1 LDDLSVF
8 SSVNFDWVMRLD
20 HVWQDVLYDVPE
32 LNGRLRNQV
41 LERCRLISR
50 QDHSASPLGW
60 VVVGPAG
67 AGKTHFL
74 AELRREAAAGRTTFI
89 LADLTDV
96 KDFWETL
103 LLGCLNSLRE
113 PENRPQYILVL
124 EGLFEHLGLDRDKAV
139 RNVKV
144 LARMPPRLL
153 VKNTLR
159 ILKILARRYKA
170 LTIEHQD
177 VIRALILWNSDD
189 LTLGNLGYNWLLGLG
204 LTQAEAQTLG
214 LKKTRQTPLS
224 IVKGLSWLFSLR
236 GPTLLAFDQL
246 DAIVAEHHLAAGPA
260 GPGRPPDAREASL
273 AIIEGLGRGL
283 SALADHTRRTLSLVV
298 CLESTW
304 EILRQT
310 VLQSST
316 DRFEPVRKLSPAGQ
330 AETARQLVERRLAL
344 AYRAAGFT
352 PPYLSWPFK
361 PQAFEELVGFL
372 PREIL
377 KRCEVHRRNCLAQG
391 QVDEAASFSELAPS
405 APTPSLQPVFKE
417 MDFFF
422 QALRGKADLARLLD
436 EENEDRLGELLQCAC
451 RCLVKESRLPDDLD
465 VVLETKFGGG
475 QTYAPLHAR
484 LALVYVK
491 AGAEETHICFRAV
504 QKLNPNAYLAR
515 LKAALTASGLDRNL
529 AFRRLFII
537 RRHPIPE
544 GPKTQEVTAAFLRA
558 GGKFA
563 DLSDD
568 ELRTLDALRELE
580 AKAHPHFAEWLQ
592 DRRPVSRIGLMRQAA
607 PELVEEVS
615 AQLKDKPSKDFSIS
629 GRLKGER
636 SQPGWRPPEF
646 LSLKV
651 PLGRVLEGDLSG
663 RTLSLSAAALARHV
677 VVMAG
682 SGAGKTV
689 LIRRL
694 VEEAALLGLPS
705 IVIDSA
711 NDLARLGD
719 PWPEPPEHWAAG
731 DEDKAAAYFS
741 RTETVVWTPGQAS
754 GRPLNLNP
762 MPDFLAVAGDQDA
775 LEETVQLALAGFEEM
790 AVTGRS
796 GKTKKLKGV
805 LAAALR
811 YFAERGGGG
820 LTDFIDLLSQLPIEA
835 GAKIKAAPKL
845 AQEMADLLR
854 ARLQTDP
861 LLSQTGPKL
870 DPAKLFG
877 FSRSNRRTRISVL
890 NLIGLPHLEMR
901 RQFLAR
907 LAMELFTWV
916 QAHPPAAGRGLTGL
930 LVVDEARDFLPAVRT
945 TACKE
950 GLLRLAAQGR
960 KYGLGLILATQNPKD
975 IDYNA
980 LGQFSSWFFG
990 LANAPQSIKQIR
1002 KMLEERGGAGQGLAT
1017 LTPGQFFVVSAGQ
1030 ISPPVKIAAPMCLS
1044 YHPNQT
1050 LTEAEVLEKAG
1061 RAGP

>member
-1 LDDLSVF
+1 LDALSVF
-8 SSVNFDWVMRLD
+8 SSVDFDWVMRLD
-20 HVWQDVLYDVPE
+20 HVWQDVPYDVPE
-32 LNGRLRNQV
+32 LNGRLRNEV
-41 LERCRLISR
+41 VERCRLVGR
-50 QDHSASPLGW
+50 QDHPASPLGW
-60 VVVGPAG
+60 VVLGQAG

-74 AELRREAAAGRTTFI
+74 AGLRREAAERRTTFI

-103 LLGCLNSLRE
+103 LLGCLTSLRE
-113 PENRPQYILVL
+113 PEKRPQYVSVL
-124 EGLFEHLGLDRDKAV
+124 EGLFEYLGLGRDKAV
-139 RNVKV
+139 RNVRT
-144 LARMPPRLL
+144 LARMPRGLL
-153 VKNTLR
+153 VKNTLK
-159 ILKILARRYKA
+159 ILKILAGRSKA

-189 LTLGNLGYNWLLGLG
+189 LVLGHLGYNWLLGLS
-204 LTQAEAQTLG
+204 LTQTEARCLG
-214 LKKTRQTPLS
+214 LKQARQTPLS

-246 DAIVAEHHLAAGPA
+246 DAIVAEHHLAASAA
-260 GPGRPPDAREASL
+260 GPGQPPDAQKASL

-283 SALADHTRRTLSLVV
+283 SALADHTRRTLNLVV

-316 DRFEPVRKLSPAGQ
+316 DRFEPPRALSPAGE
-330 AETARQLVERRLAL
+330 AETVKRLVERRLAL
-344 AYRAAGFT
+344 AYREAGFT
-352 PPYLSWPFK
+352 PPYFSWPFK
-361 PQAFEELVGFL
+361 PQAFEEVVGLL

-391 QVDEAASFSELAPS
+391 RVSEAASFSELVPS
-405 APTPSLQPVFKE
+405 VPTPSLPPAFKE
-417 MDFFF
+417 IDNSFEV
-422 QALRGKADLARLLD
+422 LRGKADLGQLLD
-436 EENEDRLGELLQCAC
+436 EENEDLLGGLIQCAC

-475 QTYAPLHAR
+475 QTYTPLHAR
-484 LALVYVK
+484 LALVYIK

-504 QKLNPNAYLAR
+504 QKLHPNAYLAR
-515 LKAALTASGLDRNL
+515 LKAALTASGVDRNL

-544 GPKTQEVTAAFLRA
+544 GPKTQAVTAAFLRA

-568 ELRTLDALRELE
+568 DLRTLYALRELE
-580 AKAHPHFAEWLQ
+580 TRSQPHLTEWLQ
-592 DRRPVSRIGLMRQAA
+592 NRTPVSRIGLMRQAA
-607 PELVEEVS
+607 PELIEEVS
-615 AQLKDKPSKDFSIS
+615 AQPKYQPPKDSSTS
-629 GRLKGER
+629 GRLEEES
-636 SQPGWRPPEF
+636 SQPKWRPPDF
-646 LSLKV
+646 VSLKV
-651 PLGRVLEGDLSG
+651 PLGRVLEGDSPG
-663 RTLSLSAAALARHV
+663 RTLSLPAAALARHV

-694 VEEAALLGLPS
+694 VEETALLGLPS

-719 PWPEPPEHWAAG
+719 PWPEPPGHWAEG
-731 DEDKAAAYFS
+731 DADKAAEYFS
-741 RTETVVWTPGQAS
+741 RVGVAVWTPGHRA

-762 MPDFLAVAGDQDA
+762 MPDFLAVAGDKDA
-775 LEETVQLALAGFEEM
+775 LEETVQLALGSLEEI

-811 YFAERGGGG
+811 YFAERGGGD
-820 LTDFIDLLSQLPIEA
+820 LTAFIDLLSQLPVEA
-835 GAKIKAAPKL
+835 GAKIRAAPKL

-861 LLSQTGPKL
+861 LLGQGGPKL
-870 DPAKLFG
+870 DPAVLFG
-877 FSRSNRRTRISVL
+877 LNQSNRRTRISVL

-916 QAHPPAAGRGLTGL
+916 QTHPPAADRGLTGL

-975 IDYNA
+975 VDYNA
-980 LGQFSSWFFG
+980 LGQFSTWFFG
-990 LANAPQSIKQIR
+990 LANAPQSIKQIK
-1002 KMLEERGGAGQGLAT
+1002 KMLEERGGSGRGLAA
-1017 LTPGQFFVVSAGQ
+1017 LAPGQFFVVSAGQ
-1030 ISPPVKIAAPMCLS
+1030 IGPPVKVNAPLCLS

-1050 LTEAEVLEKAG
+1050 LTEAEVLEKAK
-1061 RAGP
+1061 RAEP